1 MDIRLRTS
9 RFCSKSRGLPL
20 RLAAS
25 RSYEEGGVSSGP
37 MDPSA
42 AHQLAQS
49 ILFLSEINVLFG
61 LYWYF
66 NFLGGKSPLDK
77 EMRAINYIPILPS
90 VPFQMQGGATPKAP
104 VCGPMTQMRY
114 EALTAGPMPRL
125 AERAADEDKPY
136 G

>member
-66 NFLGGKSPLDK
+66 NFLGGKSPSD
-77 EMRAINYIPILPS
+77 RAGMKVKNCISILPAVS
-90 VPFQMQGGATPKAP
+90 LFRCREEPPLK
-104 VCGPMTQMRY
+104 
-114 EALTAGPMPRL
+114 RL
-125 AERAADEDKPY
+125 CAADDTYEM
-136 G
+136 